1 MRLSIFFFEIFNN
14 YQKIYSKFVYIR
26 YGFTGTGM
34 DLPLL
39 SWLEK
44 YTFPYEAMFKNLE
57 CARNIYAKCI
67 RRHLRNGSTT
77 VCFYGTI
84 HLEATKLLAD
94 LVHLSGN
101 YNLFIKIY

>member
-1 MRLSIFFFEIFNN
+1 
-14 YQKIYSKFVYIR
+14 
-26 YGFTGTGM
+26 M

-94 LVHLSGN
+94 LVHSSGN
-101 YNLFIKIY
+101 YIKKFKAFYFLKTYIFLVQ